1 MTHSAELE
9 ALIKRFSKELWVE
22 LTAQRP
28 LSPAIRY
35 RWQGAMQVLSEV
47 YGQAQLQACLAALWR
62 EQFGELDTAL
72 VEQLQRFEIPAQ
84 AATAPVY
91 PSSNAGKD

>member
-9 ALIKRFSKELWVE
+9 ALIKQFSKELWVE
-22 LTAQRP
+22 LEAQRP

-35 RWQGAMQVLSEV
+35 HWQGAMQVLSEV
-47 YGQAQLQACLAALWR
+47 YGQEQVQACLALLWR
-62 EQFGELDTAL
+62 EQFGQLDAVL
-72 VEQLQRFEIPAQ
+72 AEQLERFEMPAQ